1 MKQLNIGDLVLIEHS
16 YREKRT
22 KAKQAIVLCHNWQER
37 KVEVYLIGEG
47 RARTLHDSRVRVVS
61 KCTND
66 RGPRATIQI

>member
-1 MKQLNIGDLVLIEHS
+1 MKQLNVGDLVIIEHIVTG
-16 YREKRT
+16 T
-22 KAKQAIVLCHNWQER
+22 KQGIVLCHNWQER

-47 RARTLHDSRVRVVS
+47 RTRTLHDSRVNVVS